1 MTEIRDKQ
9 TELVPNIGLKI
20 SILATR
26 KVEALSSDANYLP
39 NQCR

>member
-9 TELVPNIGLKI
+9 TELVPIIGLKI

-26 KVEALSSDANYLP
+26 KVEALSSDANHFIL
-39 NQCR
+39 NCN